1 MGSAQRVR
9 AEKVRFKWQ
18 LIHQIKLNENFV
30 LQVDER
36 IPTKFSIHWQLS
48 NFMPPSP
55 RQDAF
60 LLPAHGQGI
69 GFKSLYYFYLTYI
82 PSIVILLLFQAC
94 QHTLFED
101 ARSYGFKNK
110 LILVSAE
117 SAGNGLYNFIVPLR
131 AYYRPR
137 KELNPIVLLLESM
150 WVRTLLGF
158 VGCNLDANEHNL
170 KIKKSLVGQHLNPF
184 LKHNGRQV
192 PLKVPSW
199 GEASG
204 PLGSL

>member
-1 MGSAQRVR
+1 MIMLCCRWMKGYPPNSPYIGSSPTLCHLLQDKMPFCCLRMD
-9 AEKVRFKWQ
+9 KVSDLKAYKDYFD
-18 LIHQIKLNENFV
+18 LAYC
-30 LQVDER
+30 
-36 IPTKFSIHWQLS
+36 LS
-48 NFMPPSP
+48 
-55 RQDAF
+55 
-60 LLPAHGQGI
+60 
-69 GFKSLYYFYLTYI
+69 

-150 WVRTLLGF
+150 WVCTLWGF
-158 VGCNLDANEHNL
+158 VGCILDANEHDL
-170 KIKKSLVGQHLNPF
+170 KIRKSFVVQYLIPF
-184 LKHNGRQV
+184 LKNNGRQV
-192 PLKVPSW
+192 PPKVPSW
-199 GEASG
+199 GETSG